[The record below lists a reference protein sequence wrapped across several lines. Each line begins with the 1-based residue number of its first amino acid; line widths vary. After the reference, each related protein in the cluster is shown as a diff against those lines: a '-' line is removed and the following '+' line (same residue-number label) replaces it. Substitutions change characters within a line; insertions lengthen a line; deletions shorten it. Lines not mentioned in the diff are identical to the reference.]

1 MELHYGLRNMKTKN
15 EKALELGIK
24 KAMKIAQHKVLDSLE
39 ATAWDLVDGVSV
51 PILTHNLW
59 DSIGCG
65 IYYKGELLRIC
76 FPNPEAV
83 NPSIF
88 EGEWGRE
95 NLEDK
100 ILDAPTAI
108 KTYQGYVLYY
118 VAAMP
123 YSETIDNRPDVDVL
137 RSNLVK
143 PIFET
148 YIHML

>member
-1 MELHYGLRNMKTKN
+1 MKTKN
-15 EKALELGIK
+15 EKVLTLGLK
-24 KAMKIAQHKVLDSLE
+24 KAMQLSQKKVLNSLE
-39 ATAWDLVDGVSV
+39 ATAWRLLDNTDV

-65 IYYKGELLRIC
+65 IYYRGELLRVC

-83 NPSIF
+83 NPSVF

-100 ILDAPTAI
+100 ILDAPMVV
-108 KTYQGYVLYY
+108 KSYKGYVLYY

-123 YSETIDNRPDVDVL
+123 YSEEIDNRPNVDVL
-137 RSNLVK
+137 NSELAK

-148 YIHML
+148 YIHTL